1 MRKRSSE
8 ASYFDTLVKQ
18 LLRWCGRGT
27 GFNSCLFHLPGKPVP
42 CPRPRVTRQGFVYYP
57 QNYKDWKAA
66 AAEHVPVLPAQL
78 EGELAAS
85 ILIRCPPLKTVTR
98 GDPVGDVDNYA
109 KSVLDLVT
117 GTGRIYHD
125 DRQVVR
131 LMVEKMFHEEPG
143 IDVYIREL

>member
-1 MRKRSSE
+1 M
-8 ASYFDTLVKQ
+8 
-18 LLRWCGRGT
+18 
-27 GFNSCLFHLPGKPVP
+27 P

-57 QNYKDWKAA
+57 KNYEEWKKGAVEA
-66 AAEHVPVLPAQL
+66 IPQLPNKL
-78 EGELAAS
+78 EGPLAAS
-85 ILIRCPPLKTVTR
+85 ILVRCPPLKTVDR
-98 GDPVGDVDNYA
+98 QDPVGDVDNYA

-117 GTGRIYHD
+117 STGRVYQD